1 MNKHFRIEFDSG
13 NVFSGFSPKMT
24 SSFCVAIILHGSSEF
39 VMDFYAILAKENKL
53 TAWPMVNTQTKF
65 D

>member
-13 NVFSGFSPKMT
+13 NMFSCFGPKMT
-24 SSFCVAIILHGSSEF
+24 RSFCVAIILHGSSEL
-39 VMDFYAILAKENKL
+39 VMDFYPILAKENEL
-53 TAWPMVNTQTKF
+53 TTWLMVNTQTKF